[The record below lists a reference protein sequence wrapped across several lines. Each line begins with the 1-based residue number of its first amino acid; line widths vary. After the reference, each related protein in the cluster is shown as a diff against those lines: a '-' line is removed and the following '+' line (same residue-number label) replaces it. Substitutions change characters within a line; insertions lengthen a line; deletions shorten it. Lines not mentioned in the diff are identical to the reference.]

1 MKTITLVRHGESE
14 ANAGLPSGD
23 PALIPLTA
31 TGITQAAHWARSM
44 DWQPAQVFSSHY
56 QRAQHTA
63 APCAARWRLP
73 IETIENLHEFVTLPP
88 DEVAGTTNLARKP
101 FIDAYWARAEPA
113 HCTGPGAESFLAF
126 AGRVDQV
133 RARLEAL
140 PDRSV
145 VFGHGMWLAML
156 VWRCMGFP
164 VDSTRAMQ
172 AFRAFQL
179 GLPMPNCCSYALH
192 GDDGHWAIRF
202 AAALPR
208 ALPTPGEQ
216 AVQIQ

>member
-1 MKTITLVRHGESE
+1 MKSITLVRHGESE
-14 ANAGLPSGD
+14 ANAGLASGD

-31 TGITQAAHWARSM
+31 RGIAQAEHWARAM
-44 DWQPAQVFSSHY
+44 DWQPSQVFSSAY
-56 QRAQHTA
+56 TRARDTA
-63 APCAARWRLP
+63 APCAARWQLP
-73 IETIENLHEFVTLPP
+73 IDTIDQLHECVTLPP
-88 DEVAGTTNLARKP
+88 AEVAGTTNLARKP
-101 FIDAYWARAEPA
+101 LIDAYWARAEPA
-113 HCTGPGAESFLAF
+113 QCTGPGAESFLAF

-164 VDSTRAMQ
+164 VESTRAMQ

-192 GDDGHWAIRF
+192 GSDGHWAIRF
-202 AAALPR
+202 AAALPL

>member
-1 MKTITLVRHGESE
+1 MRTITLVRHGESE
-14 ANAGLPSGD
+14 ANAGLASSD

-31 TGITQAAHWARSM
+31 RGIAQAEHWARAT
-44 DWQPAQVFSSHY
+44 DWQPARLFSSPY
-56 QRAQHTA
+56 LRAQHTA
-63 APCAARWRLP
+63 APCAARWQMP
-73 IETIENLHEFVTLPP
+73 VETIALLHEFVTLPP
-88 DEVAGTTNLARKP
+88 DEVAGTTNLQRKP
-101 FIDAYWARAEPA
+101 LIDAYWERADPA
-113 HCTGPGAESFLAF
+113 LCTGPGAESFLDLAR
-126 AGRVDQV
+126 RVDAV
-133 RARLEAL
+133 RAQLETL

-145 VFGHGMWLAML
+145 VFGHGMWMAML

-164 VDSTRAMQ
+164 VESLRAMQ

-192 GDDGHWAIRF
+192 GDEGHWAIRF

-208 ALPTPGEQ
+208 ELPTPGEQ